1 MRSDGF
7 NRIGVAE
14 GSFSLIVTIV
24 RMLERIKTRA
34 REAVVGAAVQMEL
47 TVPVNVVCR
56 DFARASQPTMR
67 AISWTRD
74 FVSRALASFDRS

>member
-1 MRSDGF
+1 MRSGGL

-24 RMLERIKTRA
+24 RMLERVKIG
-34 REAVVGAAVQMEL
+34 VGGGIVGVAVQMEL
-47 TVPVNVVCR
+47 TVPVNAVFR
-56 DFARASQPTMR
+56 EFARASQPIMR